1 MLNRCACQL
10 TEQLCRR
17 GVVEERKRPVFV
29 YGFELLLSTLCSM
42 LSVLVI
48 SLLVGVPY
56 TSLCFYVAFMGLR
69 FFVGGYHAPTYRLCF
84 LTSNSVFLLV
94 LGATWLVTR
103 WPMEPVLWGLLVFSL
118 AILFWLSPVKNPHH
132 PISEATRRK
141 NGRLARV
148 WAGLLTLGLV
158 VLVIAG
164 GWEATRTV
172 RASVIL
178 SMTAVAVMII
188 IPTIQERR
196 CRE

>member
-1 MLNRCACQL
+1 
-10 TEQLCRR
+10 
-17 GVVEERKRPVFV
+17 
-29 YGFELLLSTLCSM
+29 
-42 LSVLVI
+42 
-48 SLLVGVPY
+48 
-56 TSLCFYVAFMGLR
+56 
-69 FFVGGYHAPTYRLCF
+69 
-84 LTSNSVFLLV
+84 
-94 LGATWLVTR
+94 
-103 WPMEPVLWGLLVFSL
+103 MEPVLWGLLVFSL
-118 AILFWLSPVKNPHH
+118 AILFWLSPVSNPHH

-141 NGRLARV
+141 NGRLALVR
-148 WAGLLTLGLV
+148 AGLLTLGLV